1 MSLVKE
7 WALRINTSVS
17 MNSSRWRYET
27 KSFHPT
33 RNKDEIEVGSLYN
46 VYQLRISDSTSIYT
60 CLTWYNHDIHR
71 FRSGMCVNLPL
82 RTCST
87 GPSQLRLAGLTFSAR
102 KRFPVKIFRKI
113 QIHPNIPLIV
123 SHLHIQLRS
132 QHPIC
137 KKKQNLP
144 KNRSKNTIAK
154 IISPI
159 FFTRHVLWWS
169 HKKNHWARWT
179 LEAFQVVQV
188 ERSNLR
194 TENRNDRNR
203 SVKVWDPNTC
213 GEIWWLQML
222 C

>member
-1 MSLVKE
+1 
-7 WALRINTSVS
+7 

-137 KKKQNLP
+137 KKNKIFQKTDP
-144 KNRSKNTIAK
+144 KIQLQKSFLQLF
-154 IISPI
+154 SPGTY
-159 FFTRHVLWWS
+159 FGEATKRTTEHVGLLKHFKS
-169 HKKNHWARWT
+169 FRWNGPI
-179 LEAFQVVQV
+179 LEP
-188 ERSNLR
+188 R
-194 TENRNDRNR
+194 TVTTVSE
-203 SVKVWDPNTC
+203 
-213 GEIWWLQML
+213 L
-222 C
+222 